1 MSYTSFSYSNLTIT
15 EKENQSYTVTF
26 EVENTGETAGM
37 EISQVYVRNPQT
49 EDFRA
54 RRELRG
60 LAKTALEPGE
70 KKKVEVMLTARAFSV
85 YQNSEFEVI
94 GGDYEIQI
102 GASLNDIRLAGEV
115 EVQGAELESPLS
127 LKNKVPLTK
136 EDFGRIYTYPR
147 THLSHT
153 VPGEFTTKNSLTQMQ
168 PYSRLARRWI
178 RIGKLA
184 ARLMYFPKS
193 VKDPEVRMMLEG
205 ILEGNL
211 DSVCNQSGGMVK
223 RKTILKIVD
232 SANRGKKHE

>member
-1 MSYTSFSYSNLTIT
+1 M
-15 EKENQSYTVTF
+15 QSYTVTF
-26 EVENTGETAGM
+26 EVENTGETVGM

-60 LAKTALEPGE
+60 FAKTALEPGE
-70 KKKVEVMLTARAFSV
+70 KKKVEVMLTDRAFSV

-136 EDFGRIYTYPR
+136 EDFDRIYTYPR

-153 VPGEFTTKNSLTQMQ
+153 VSGRIYNEEFSDSRCSRIPGLPEGGSG
-168 PYSRLARRWI
+168 SGSWRR
-178 RIGKLA
+178 G
-184 ARLMYFPKS
+184 
-193 VKDPEVRMMLEG
+193 
-205 ILEGNL
+205 
-211 DSVCNQSGGMVK
+211 
-223 RKTILKIVD
+223 
-232 SANRGKKHE
+232 

>member
-1 MSYTSFSYSNLTIT
+1 MQIKAIRLRLRWKTPVRLPEWRFTGFMS
-15 EKENQSYTVTF
+15 
-26 EVENTGETAGM
+26 
-37 EISQVYVRNPQT
+37 EIPRQRIFVPKGK
-49 EDFRA
+49 
-54 RRELRG
+54 LRG
-60 LAKTALEPGE
+60 FAKTALQPGE
-70 KKKVEVMLTARAFSV
+70 KKKVEVMLTDRAFSV

-136 EDFGRIYTYPR
+136 EDFDRIYTYPR

-153 VPGEFTTKNSLTQMQ
+153 VPGEFTTKNSLTQMK

-223 RKTILKIVD
+223 RKTILKL
-232 SANRGKKHE
+232 